1 MVCIYCGS
9 RTNII
14 NSRLIKKS
22 GQKWR
27 RHRCDQC
34 KAIFTTTEDYQ
45 LESCLLVSHPADNKI
60 PEAFSRYK
68 LFLSIYSAV
77 KHLERPANTAG
88 DLTNT
93 IINAVCGQKPLKPI
107 ISSDDISNAVIR
119 VLKRYDAASAIRY
132 ASLRSSMPLA
142 NDIKRFLKS

>member
-9 RTNII
+9 KTSII
-14 NSRLIKKS
+14 NSRLVKKS

-45 LESCLLVSHPADNKI
+45 LDSCLLVSHLANSKI
-60 PEAFSRYK
+60 PEVFSKYK
-68 LFLSIYSAV
+68 LFLSIHGAV
-77 KHLERPANTAG
+77 RHLERPADVAG

-93 IINAVCGQKPLKPI
+93 VINAICGQKPLKPV
-107 ISSDDISNAVIR
+107 ISSADISNAVIR
-119 VLKRYDAASAIRY
+119 VLKRYDATAAVRY
-132 ASLRSSMPLA
+132 ASLRSYMPLA

>member
-9 RTNII
+9 STDII

-27 RHRCDQC
+27 RHRCNQC
-34 KAIFTTTEDYQ
+34 HAVFTTTEDYQ
-45 LESCLLVSHPADNKI
+45 LENCLLVSHLTDNKTTE
-60 PEAFSRYK
+60 PFCRYK
-68 LFLSIYSAV
+68 LFLSIYDAV
-77 KHLERPANTAG
+77 KHLKHPASVAG

-93 IINAVCGQKPLKPI
+93 VINALCGQKPLNPV
-107 ISSDDISNAVIR
+107 ISSADVSSAVIR
-119 VLKRYDAASAIRY
+119 VLKRYDAVSAIRY
-132 ASLRSSMPLA
+132 ASLRSAMPLA